1 MIGRQEI
8 RSPASIRCIPDD
20 PLQDE
25 RMAVPATLFMAKVSA
40 PGNDVTWQG
49 EAGMVGKRLFRLA
62 MMAGLGL
69 PSAGVRATPPLRVVF
84 PRPETPYDTRTGYPV
99 AVLRLALEH
108 LHVAFSMKQSTIV
121 LSQAR
126 TLKLLE
132 DNQVVTVG
140 WSVATVERDK
150 RLLVV
155 RVPIDRGLIGWRV
168 LLIRR
173 DDEKRFSDLLTA
185 SQLAHVPMAQDQ
197 DWPDLAI
204 LHDNGFDMTAAINYT
219 SLFSMLKLG
228 HVDAVP
234 RSVAEIGGELQ
245 SPDGAGLVAETHLL
259 LHYPSALVFFVSKSN
274 PSLAADLQI
283 GLQRAIA
290 DGSLQRLFELTYR
303 QNLNALHL
311 HDRRVIELANPL
323 LPASMVPACRDF
335 GFQPGTAQ

>member
-1 MIGRQEI
+1 
-8 RSPASIRCIPDD
+8 
-20 PLQDE
+20 
-25 RMAVPATLFMAKVSA
+25 
-40 PGNDVTWQG
+40 
-49 EAGMVGKRLFRLA
+49 MVGKRLFRLA
-62 MMAGLGL
+62 MMAALEFS
-69 PSAGVRATPPLRVVF
+69 SAGVHAAPSLQVVF
-84 PRPETPYDTRTGYPV
+84 PRPETPYDARTGYPV

-108 LHVAFSMKQSTIV
+108 LNVAFSMKQSAIV

-126 TLKLLE
+126 TLRLLE

-150 RLLVV
+150 RLLTV
-155 RVPIDRGLIGWRV
+155 RVPIDRGLIGWRI

-173 DDEKRFSDLLTA
+173 DEEKQFRDLLTV

-204 LHDNGFDMTAAINYT
+204 LRDNGFDMTAAFDYA

-234 RSVAEIGGELQ
+234 RSVAEIGQELQ
-245 SPDGAGLVAETHLL
+245 SPDGADLVAETHLL

-274 PSLAADLQI
+274 PSLAAELQK
-283 GLQRAIA
+283 GLERAIA
-290 DGSLQRLFELTYR
+290 DGSLRRLFELTYR
-303 QNLNALHL
+303 QSLNALHL
-311 HDRRVIELANPL
+311 HDRHVIELTNPL

-335 GFQPGTAQ
+335 GFQPETTQ